1 MDFFRAQALARQRTW
16 RLIGLFAAAVI
27 ALTLATNVLIA
38 FVAGLMTPAGII
50 YGASAIMAATPLST
64 WLGISSLVVFVIAAA
79 SLYKWRQLRS
89 GGRAVAEVLG
99 GRPVLPSTTQLPER
113 RLLNVVEEMAISAGM
128 PVPPVYVLDDER
140 SINAFA
146 AGLGTQDAIIGVTRG
161 CLDHLDR
168 DELQGIVGH
177 EFSHILNGDTHLNL
191 RLVSLL
197 HGILFLGLVGEVMMR
212 SGRRHR
218 DRHALA
224 FAGLGLGL
232 WAIGYAGTFFGNLI
246 KAAVNRQ
253 REYLADASAVQFT
266 RNPSGIAG
274 ALKKIGGSS
283 DAGRLIGPRSRE
295 VSHMFFGQAV
305 SFGMERLFATHPPLE
320 TRIRALDPHWD
331 GRFEPIAGVTS
342 TVTRSDGVMPPP
354 GMSAFDDGVVHQVGR
369 LERDSLS
376 LAHARIDG
384 LPANAHAAAKEPALA
399 FALVHA
405 LFLGREQAT
414 RSAQLKVLGSVQV
427 SAVTR
432 DVERL
437 FLSVQDCDPV
447 QRLTLI
453 ALAAPALKLLSH
465 GQYRHLVSNVRRLVA
480 ADASVDLAEWVM
492 YRVLHRELAAHFGD
506 DRTPP
511 VRTRTSAQRDAA
523 LATLLSAIANATAGD
538 AAAKTRA
545 FARGAVASRTSG
557 QTSGHATAST
567 GGASAHADTGHA
579 LRYDPEE
586 DPGFARLNRALH
598 VLRSL
603 PPLHKPRIIKAC
615 AACALDCGASP
626 NARALLAGIAAAL
639 DCPLPPDFQIQ
650 SPTGS

>member
-1 MDFFRAQALARQRTW
+1 VDFFRAQALARQRTW
-16 RLIGLFAAAVI
+16 RLIGLFAAAVL
-27 ALTLATNVLIA
+27 ALILATNVLIA
-38 FVAGLMTPAGII
+38 VVAGLMTPAGII
-50 YGASAIMAATPLST
+50 YGAPTIIAATPPST

-99 GRPVLPSTTQLPER
+99 ARPVLPSTTELRER
-113 RLLNVVEEMAISAGM
+113 RLLNVVEEMAIAAGM
-128 PVPPVYVLDDER
+128 PVPPVYVLEDER

-161 CLDHLDR
+161 CLDHLER
-168 DELQGIVGH
+168 DELQGVVGH

-197 HGILFLGLVGEVMMR
+197 HGILFLGLVGEAMMR
-212 SGRRHR
+212 SGRRQR

-266 RNPSGIAG
+266 RNPTGIAG
-274 ALKKIGGSS
+274 ALKKIGGTSG
-283 DAGRLIGPRSRE
+283 AGRLIGPRSHE

-305 SFGMERLFATHPPLE
+305 SFGVERLFATHPPLE
-320 TRIRALDPHWD
+320 TRIRALEPRWD
-331 GRFEPIAGVTS
+331 GRFASVAEVPS
-342 TVTRSDGVMPPP
+342 TVKRSDGLLPPA
-354 GMSAFDDGVVHQVGR
+354 GMTAFDDGVVRQVGH

-376 LAHARIDG
+376 VAHTRIDG
-384 LPANAHAAAKEPALA
+384 LPAQAHAAAKEPAMA

-405 LFLGREQAT
+405 LFLGREQAA
-414 RSAQLKVLGSVQV
+414 RIAQSKEVASVEG

-437 FLSVQDCDPV
+437 SVSVRDCDPV

-453 ALAAPALKLLSH
+453 ALAAPALKLLLH
-465 GQYRHLVSNVRRLVA
+465 GQYHRLLSNVRRLVA
-480 ADASVDLAEWVM
+480 VDASVDLTEWVM
-492 YRVLHRELAAHFGD
+492 YRILHRELAAHFGD
-506 DRTPP
+506 DRIPS
-511 VRTRTSAQRDAA
+511 VRTRSTAQRDAA
-523 LATLLSAIANATAGD
+523 LATLLSAIANAIGGD
-538 AAAKTRA
+538 AAAKSRA
-545 FARGAVASRTSG
+545 FAQGATAA
-557 QTSGHATAST
+557 QMSGHSTTST
-567 GGASAHADTGHA
+567 GSASAHVSAGHA

-586 DPGFARLNRALH
+586 DRGFARLNRALR

-615 AACALDCGASP
+615 AACALAGGAAPS
-626 NARALLAGIAAAL
+626 ARALLAGIAATL
-639 DCPLPPDFQIQ
+639 DCPLPPDFQIRP
-650 SPTGS
+650 PTGS